1 MAVAVMRTSPV
12 SVNLMALPTRLS
24 STWVRR
30 CSSPR
35 PTGSFLATSVLSAS
49 FLVSASDS
57 VAARTVSTTLSMRVL
72 AEVQAELA
80 GLDLGDV
87 EHGVDQAQQ
96 VLAVGAD
103 AGEGVHRFLGLA
115 ARRSLPASARR
126 SRGWRR
132 AGFAARGSCWRRTA
146 TCAGWRSR
154 ARGSSGRSPRTG
166 GRSRGRSPT
175 GRRRFASGRSD
186 DRQRGNS
193 PGMATRRRT
202 PVRRIGTP
210 SDAKQLEPIRRWRAR
225 PCASST
231 CVAQGLSR
239 RLASA
244 IEESARL
251 ANRLAKTEVLSQ
263 TMSLTC
269 RNLATTSASSAVV
282 SPSSNLPSCSADQ

>member
-12 SVNLMALPTRLS
+12 SVNLMALPTRLR
-24 STWVRR
+24 STCVRR

-35 PTGSFLATSVLSAS
+35 PTGSVLATSVLSAS

-87 EHGVDQAQQ
+87 EHGVDEAQQ

-103 AGEGVHRFLGLA
+103 ARERIQSISCPA

-132 AGFAARGSCWRRTA
+132 AGFSARGSCWRRTA
-146 TCAGWRSR
+146 TCAGSRSR

-166 GRSRGRSPT
+166 ARSRARWRT
-175 GRRRFASGRSD
+175 GRRR
-186 DRQRGNS
+186 
-193 PGMATRRRT
+193 
-202 PVRRIGTP
+202 
-210 SDAKQLEPIRRWRAR
+210 
-225 PCASST
+225 
-231 CVAQGLSR
+231 
-239 RLASA
+239 SA
-244 IEESARL
+244 
-251 ANRLAKTEVLSQ
+251 
-263 TMSLTC
+263 
-269 RNLATTSASSAVV
+269 
-282 SPSSNLPSCSADQ
+282 